1 MHTTRITRAL
11 ALAGFA
17 PAGKPSRT
25 YSGLPSVL
33 ALFIATAI
41 ASPAQTYTTL
51 FSFDGTNG
59 NASLAGLV
67 QATNGDLFGTTIS
80 GGDATAACNFL
91 ATGCGTIFKITPNGA
106 LTTLYKFCAESGC
119 LDGAS
124 PAGGL
129 AQAANG
135 DLYGTTSGGGANSNP
150 LCVAAYLSQV
160 GCGTIFKI
168 TPGGTLTTL
177 YSFCAQ
183 SGCTDGANPIGWLV
197 QAANGDLYGTTIV
210 GGANPG
216 TSGIG
221 GGTVFKITPSG
232 SLTTLYSFCAQSGCA
247 DGETPM
253 AGLIQ
258 AANGDLYGTT
268 AEGGA
273 NGPYDGTI
281 FKITPGGTLT
291 TLYSFCS
298 QSGCTDGGFPLAGLV
313 QGTNGDLYGTTNG
326 GGANCAP
333 NGCGTVFKITPSGS
347 LTTLYSF
354 CSQSGC
360 MDGSDPEAGLV
371 QATDGDLYGTT
382 SFNGDTYNGGTIFKI
397 TPSGMLTTLYSFCQS
412 ANPCTSGEYPQAALI
427 QDTNGHLYGT
437 TSFGGT
443 GYAGTVF
450 SLSVGLG
457 PFVETQTTAGEVGE
471 VVKILG
477 NDLTGATSVSFN
489 GTPAVFKVSASSL
502 ITTTV
507 PAGATSG
514 EVQVVTPSRT
524 LSSNVPFRVLP

>member
-1 MHTTRITRAL
+1 
-11 ALAGFA
+11 
-17 PAGKPSRT
+17 
-25 YSGLPSVL
+25 
-33 ALFIATAI
+33 
-41 ASPAQTYTTL
+41 
-51 FSFDGTNG
+51 
-59 NASLAGLV
+59 
-67 QATNGDLFGTTIS
+67 
-80 GGDATAACNFL
+80 
-91 ATGCGTIFKITPNGA
+91 
-106 LTTLYKFCAESGC
+106 
-119 LDGAS
+119 
-124 PAGGL
+124 
-129 AQAANG
+129 
-135 DLYGTTSGGGANSNP
+135 
-150 LCVAAYLSQV
+150 
-160 GCGTIFKI
+160 
-168 TPGGTLTTL
+168 
-177 YSFCAQ
+177 
-183 SGCTDGANPIGWLV
+183 
-197 QAANGDLYGTTIV
+197 
-210 GGANPG
+210 
-216 TSGIG
+216 
-221 GGTVFKITPSG
+221 
-232 SLTTLYSFCAQSGCA
+232 
-247 DGETPM
+247 
-253 AGLIQ
+253 
-258 AANGDLYGTT
+258 
-268 AEGGA
+268 
-273 NGPYDGTI
+273 
-281 FKITPGGTLT
+281 
-291 TLYSFCS
+291 
-298 QSGCTDGGFPLAGLV
+298 
-313 QGTNGDLYGTTNG
+313 
-326 GGANCAP
+326 
-333 NGCGTVFKITPSGS
+333 
-347 LTTLYSF
+347 
-354 CSQSGC
+354 